1 MIDLKNIYVEVFSA
15 IKSDTEMLDLLEI
28 DYSSGDKNELIKNI
42 REQVLDTSKPDDL
55 LTNYK
60 TRICIYESDSNRS
73 YGSERGYIRIDIHIT
88 QDKNA
93 IDRRLLKIAKRLVE
107 IIDTKERKLAGL
119 KPLAIGFD
127 GMSVTSRGTSS
138 AYGSTG

>member
-60 TRICIYESDSNRS
+60 TRICIYEGDSNRNS
-73 YGSERGYIRIDIHIT
+73 STERGYIRIDIHIT

-107 IIDTKERKLAGL
+107 IIDTKERELRGL
-119 KPLAIGFD
+119 KPLSVGFD
-127 GMSVTSRGTSS
+127 GLTAKNRGTSS